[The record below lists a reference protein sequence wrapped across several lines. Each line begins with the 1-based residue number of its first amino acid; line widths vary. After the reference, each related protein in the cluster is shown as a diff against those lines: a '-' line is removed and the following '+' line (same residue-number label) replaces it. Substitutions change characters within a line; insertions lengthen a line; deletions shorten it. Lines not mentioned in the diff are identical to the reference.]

1 MFEHRHFV
9 ITGGSSGLGLALAQ
23 RLIREG
29 ARVTLV
35 ARNEQRLLAALDT
48 LRGESP
54 AAVAH
59 CRVADVTDETAT
71 QDAMAAIA
79 AEGGAIDGL
88 INCAGVMREGYF
100 ETLTQQDFREVMEVN
115 YFGPLNATR
124 AALPFLAA
132 QGQGGG
138 QNGHKGGAPAAWL
151 INIASVAGLTGVFG
165 YTPYC
170 ASKHALVG
178 LTESLYYEL
187 APQGIRVQ
195 LVCPGEFD
203 SPMVDTLEQ
212 NRTPENRAQTLSIP
226 KASLDAIAD
235 DTLTGLHKGDYLI
248 VPTRQ
253 ARLATLGMRLV
264 PGMSRKLMTRTLA
277 RVYRGPAT
285 REPVEPGEQT

>member
-23 RLIREG
+23 RLVREG

-35 ARNEQRLLAALDT
+35 ARNEQRLLAALET

-54 AAVAH
+54 AAVVD

-71 QDAMAAIA
+71 QEAMAAIA
-79 AEGGAIDGL
+79 AESGAIDGL

-100 ETLTQQDFREVMEVN
+100 ETLTQRDFREVMEVN

-132 QGQGGG
+132 QGGRQH
-138 QNGHKGGAPAAWL
+138 GHKGNAPAAWL

-212 NRTPENRAQTLSIP
+212 GRTPENRAQTLSIP

-264 PGMSRKLMTRTLA
+264 PGLSRKLMTRTLA
-277 RVYRGPAT
+277 RVYRGPA
-285 REPVEPGEQT
+285 REPLEPGEQT